1 MWVMVVVKAVV
12 RSSVV
17 VCAVSGVVAAVMVGG
32 APAWTI
38 AIVMVIDMLDD
49 LLVARLG
56 ASISCADLW
65 DTTVQARS
73 LYASLCTLRL

>member
-1 MWVMVVVKAVV
+1 MVVVKAVV

-32 APAWTI
+32 APAWSV
-38 AIVMVIDMLDD
+38 AVVVVVDVLDD

-56 ASISCADLW
+56 ASICCADLW

-73 LYASLCTLRL
+73 LNASLSTLRL

>member
-1 MWVMVVVKAVV
+1 MVVVKAVV

-17 VCAVSGVVAAVMVGG
+17 VCAVSGVVTAVMVGG
-32 APAWTI
+32 APAWTV
-38 AIVMVIDMLDD
+38 AIVMVIDVLYD
-49 LLVARLG
+49 LLVAWLG
-56 ASISCADLW
+56 ASIGSADLW

>member
-1 MWVMVVVKAVV
+1 MRVMVVVKAVV

-17 VCAVSGVVAAVMVGG
+17 VCAVSGVVAAVMAGG

-38 AIVMVIDMLDD
+38 AVVMVVDMLDY

-56 ASISCADLW
+56 ASIGSADLW
-65 DTTVQARS
+65 DTVQARS
-73 LYASLCTLRL
+73 LNASLCTLRL